1 MIRLILVLFAVVA
14 FLILS
19 IPILIVEWLIGKKNP
34 KLRDE
39 SSLHIVQ
46 FMFRLIQWLA
56 GTKVTVIG
64 EENVPKDIPVLYIGN
79 HRSFFD
85 IVITY
90 ARCPR
95 LTGYVA
101 KDSMKKV
108 PLLSVWMERLYCL
121 FLNRT
126 DIKEGLKTILTG
138 IEQIKNG
145 ISMCIFP
152 EGTRNKG
159 DDETK
164 LLPFKEG
171 SFKMAEKTG
180 CPIILMSMNN
190 TSAILEDHFPFIR
203 STHVVLE
210 YSKPIYPK
218 ELSKEE
224 RKFLGAYCE
233 KQLTEMVTRNRNC
246 SDPTHL
252 CQTFQVYCRQEC
264 SFYGQES
271 CHKKRA
277 EKLVFLFRGKGG
289 FYEKHKKSHSDRGG
303 R

>member
-1 MIRLILVLFAVVA
+1 MGRLLLQ
-14 FLILS
+14 
-19 IPILIVEWLIGKKNP
+19 
-34 KLRDE
+34 E
-39 SSLHIVQ
+39 SSQGL
-46 FMFRLIQWLA
+46 
-56 GTKVTVIG
+56 
-64 EENVPKDIPVLYIGN
+64 
-79 HRSFFD
+79 
-85 IVITY
+85 
-90 ARCPR
+90 
-95 LTGYVA
+95 
-101 KDSMKKV
+101 
-108 PLLSVWMERLYCL
+108 PLLLSPRDVYKRQ

-233 KQLTEMVTRNRNC
+233 KQLTEMVTRN
-246 SDPTHL
+246 
-252 CQTFQVYCRQEC
+252 Q
-264 SFYGQES
+264 
-271 CHKKRA
+271 
-277 EKLVFLFRGKGG
+277 KLL
-289 FYEKHKKSHSDRGG
+289 
-303 R
+303 

>member
-171 SFKMAEKTG
+171 SFKMAEKTWLSHHPHEHEQHVRHPG
-180 CPIILMSMNN
+180 G
-190 TSAILEDHFPFIR
+190 PF
-203 STHVVLE
+203 SLHPLHPCGTGVQQAH
-210 YSKPIYPK
+210 
-218 ELSKEE
+218 LSE
-224 RKFLGAYCE
+224 GAF
-233 KQLTEMVTRNRNC
+233 QRGTEI
-246 SDPTHL
+246 P
-252 CQTFQVYCRQEC
+252 
-264 SFYGQES
+264 
-271 CHKKRA
+271 
-277 EKLVFLFRGKGG
+277 
-289 FYEKHKKSHSDRGG
+289 G
-303 R
+303 RLL

>member
-56 GTKVTVIG
+56 GTKVT
-64 EENVPKDIPVLYIGN
+64 
-79 HRSFFD
+79 
-85 IVITY
+85 VITY

-233 KQLTEMVTRNRNC
+233 KQLTEMVTRN
-246 SDPTHL
+246 
-252 CQTFQVYCRQEC
+252 Q
-264 SFYGQES
+264 
-271 CHKKRA
+271 
-277 EKLVFLFRGKGG
+277 KLL
-289 FYEKHKKSHSDRGG
+289 
-303 R
+303 